1 MNIRDNFLSS
11 NNYTFKQ
18 IDQNWHNDPLFK
30 LLEVFIDANLN
41 KILIENQIFLG
52 LTNKPLIFLNDL
64 NLKETKINPDFL
76 IFASR
81 HTSKA
86 ARPAFLTHVT
96 GNWSGEAE
104 FGGEP
109 NELCIASALLLKAGY
124 ITLLKNSKKQSLLD
138 FSIDMEV
145 THHGPTNLNKPL
157 IFMELGSTKK
167 EWSIKEAGKFVANSI
182 INTIKT
188 YLDLKKES
196 NQIIGLGFGGTHY
209 APNFQ
214 RLIKENNIALSF
226 ICPKYY
232 IQDLNKEMISKM
244 INNTMEKINF
254 FIIDWKSVNAED
266 KQHLIP
272 ILEEFDIPIKKTK
285 DF

>member
-1 MNIRDNFLSS
+1 MIQKKS
-11 NNYTFKQ
+11 NN
-18 IDQNWHNDPLFK
+18 
-30 LLEVFIDANLN
+30 
-41 KILIENQIFLG
+41 
-52 LTNKPLIFLNDL
+52 
-64 NLKETKINPDFL
+64 
-76 IFASR
+76 
-81 HTSKA
+81 
-86 ARPAFLTHVT
+86 
-96 GNWSGEAE
+96 
-104 FGGEP
+104 
-109 NELCIASALLLKAGY
+109 
-124 ITLLKNSKKQSLLD
+124 
-138 FSIDMEV
+138 
-145 THHGPTNLNKPL
+145 
-157 IFMELGSTKK
+157 
-167 EWSIKEAGKFVANSI
+167 
-182 INTIKT
+182 
-188 YLDLKKES
+188 
-196 NQIIGLGFGGTHY
+196 IIGLGFGGTHY